1 MNPLA
6 KLDQLNLEP
15 AAKTEVAA
23 LIQSLI
29 EQAERDA
36 KIIQAKDVKIAA
48 LTQPGCNT

>member
-1 MNPLA
+1 MNPLV

-36 KIIQAKDVKIAA
+36 KRSGPIGLNKKSMI
-48 LTQPGCNT
+48 